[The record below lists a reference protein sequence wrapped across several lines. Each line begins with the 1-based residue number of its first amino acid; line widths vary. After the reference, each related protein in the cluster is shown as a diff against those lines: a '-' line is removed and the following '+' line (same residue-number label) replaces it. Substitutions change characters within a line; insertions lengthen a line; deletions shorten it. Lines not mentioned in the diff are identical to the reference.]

1 MRHTLRPVS
10 MVDAVYE
17 ALRERIL
24 TGQIDSSEV
33 IVEQKTAELF
43 GVARPTAKAAIDRL
57 VHVGLLHREANKSAR
72 VPQLTEDDVRD
83 LYFSRKTFEGAV
95 VAHLAA
101 KGVVPKKAETALRDF
116 NDAAREKSIEGIIDA
131 DVSFHRAFVEAMES
145 PRLMRMYGGIIGE
158 AHLCMVLK
166 QSHKLHGT
174 RAIAKEHKAI
184 LDAVADGDGE
194 LARVKLVDHFSRSEE
209 SICAHIREQAAA
221 ES

>member
-24 TGQIDSSEV
+24 TGQIDSTEV

-57 VHVGLLHREANKSAR
+57 VHIGLLHREANKSAR
-72 VPQLTEDDVRD
+72 VPQLTEADVHD
-83 LYFSRKTFEGAV
+83 LYYSRKIFEGAV
-95 VAHLAA
+95 VAQLADQ
-101 KGVVPKKAETALRDF
+101 GIVPKKAESALRDF
-116 NDAAREKSIEGIIDA
+116 NEAAREKSIEGIIDA
-131 DVSFHRAFVEAMES
+131 DVSFHRAFVDAMDS
-145 PRLMRMYGGIIGE
+145 PRLIRMYGGIIGE

-174 RAIAKEHKAI
+174 RAIAREHKAI
-184 LDAVADGDGE
+184 YDAVAAGDAE
-194 LARVKLVDHFSRSEE
+194 LARTKLIDHFTRSED

-221 ES
+221 DT